1 MPCPERLVLKQ
12 ADMSGISVVDL
23 GSGDKQAQCGLVH
36 GAALANC
43 RAMDL
48 VVTMLCCAY
57 LRRRCKERLFAPEPM
72 GEIIYVVRTSL
83 LWPYVVHTSP
93 RPS

>member
-1 MPCPERLVLKQ
+1 
-12 ADMSGISVVDL
+12 
-23 GSGDKQAQCGLVH
+23 
-36 GAALANC
+36 
-43 RAMDL
+43 
-48 VVTMLCCAY
+48 MLCCAY